1 MARLAI
7 GFYNSS
13 IKSEGP
19 QREPSEISINPKSQ
33 LLAFSLNAPTHKY
46 HDFTLISVKKIKFY
60 MRVMNLFIGIAD

>member
-7 GFYNSS
+7 GFYNSN

-46 HDFTLISVKKIKFY
+46 DDFYTYKHD
-60 MRVMNLFIGIAD
+60 

>member
-7 GFYNSS
+7 GFYNSN

-46 HDFTLISVKKIKFY
+46 DDFTLISMTKFT
-60 MRVMNLFIGIAD
+60 F

>member
-46 HDFTLISVKKIKFY
+46 HDFYTYKH
-60 MRVMNLFIGIAD
+60 D